1 MSKYMIFNLRNFLPA
16 MKPDLA
22 VCSDARNLITT
33 KVNKKEMR
41 RRSSTR
47 RKSDVSL
54 DISLDANT
62 VSSRKSPS
70 RNRRETVDPEDL
82 INILQT
88 LDDSSSVGSNPYFGF
103 GSVDQIL
110 KSASRPP
117 DSSFIQ
123 NESSIMKSPKS
134 NNKKSRSST
143 PLSDRKL
150 RSTVDSNA
158 FISLLDQVKTTD
170 EMHAENNNSTY
181 STSQSE
187 IISRTSLTVGSELE
201 TEQTYCMT
209 ELSVSRSSIGE
220 MIDGG
225 RRETI
230 NSIGL
235 EAFAESNRRGTM
247 TTADIDGF
255 VQSNRRDTMDSID
268 LSNWQ
273 KELLAENESG
283 ISSSDLNAS
292 ETKLPGAV
300 RGRPSINASFIS
312 SISTEDEVHPS
323 TAISQN
329 QFSSA
334 THASNK
340 SEAIVTV
347 DSSTLSMD
355 ESSLVDVIPSKTS
368 GNRRETIDTVD
379 LDSLMRFAEEDGNEE
394 RERATKKT
402 RRNTGRESIETVA
415 LRASV
420 DDLLRDV
427 AEEDEI
433 SQDHQAF
440 TKKSTRSRASSVS
453 RGSSLSTVSAHE
465 LSLPA
470 DEDIDESFGNDT
482 ATVSD
487 SVLMNMLDGDDL
499 SVGNETAASLTSN
512 LNLLTGPDS
521 DDEGEDAE
529 DQENTRPEADNQAN
543 SSMDTALLMGS
554 IDAILDPHKADLQL
568 SGGKPHI
575 TSTLINLNIL
585 ILIACVY
592 CV

>member
-1 MSKYMIFNLRNFLPA
+1 
-16 MKPDLA
+16 
-22 VCSDARNLITT
+22 
-33 KVNKKEMR
+33 
-41 RRSSTR
+41 
-47 RKSDVSL
+47 
-54 DISLDANT
+54 
-62 VSSRKSPS
+62 
-70 RNRRETVDPEDL
+70 
-82 INILQT
+82 
-88 LDDSSSVGSNPYFGF
+88 
-103 GSVDQIL
+103 
-110 KSASRPP
+110 
-117 DSSFIQ
+117 
-123 NESSIMKSPKS
+123 
-134 NNKKSRSST
+134 
-143 PLSDRKL
+143 
-150 RSTVDSNA
+150 
-158 FISLLDQVKTTD
+158 
-170 EMHAENNNSTY
+170 MHAENNNSTY
-181 STSQSE
+181 SISQSE

-209 ELSVSRSSIGE
+209 ELSASRSSIGE
-220 MIDGG
+220 MIDMNGG

-230 NSIGL
+230 NTIGL

-255 VQSNRRDTMDSID
+255 VESNRRDTMDSID

-283 ISSSDLNAS
+283 ASSSDLNTS
-292 ETKLPGAV
+292 EAKLPGAV

-323 TAISQN
+323 TTISHQN
-329 QFSSA
+329 QSSNT
-334 THASNK
+334 THASHK
-340 SEAIVTV
+340 SEAIATV

-355 ESSLVDVIPSKTS
+355 ESSLMDIIPSKTS
-368 GNRRETIDTVD
+368 GNRRETIDSVD
-379 LDSLMRFAEEDGNEE
+379 LDSLMRFAEEDGNDEK
-394 RERATKKT
+394 ERATKKT

-427 AEEDEI
+427 AEEEEM

-440 TKKSTRSRASSVS
+440 TRKSTRSRASSVS

-554 IDAILDPHKADLQL
+554 IDAILDPHKVDLQL

-575 TSTLINLNIL
+575 TSTLPAPLT
-585 ILIACVY
+585 Y
-592 CV
+592 